1 MRRFETIFR
10 AMGTV
15 NSISISSCMEETPDG
30 LLTSLREAMFEAD
43 DRLSIF
49 KPESEISRINR
60 ASSGM
65 PDGISE
71 GTLDILLIAR
81 ACKEETGGLFDIDP
95 KKNHIL
101 DLGGIAKGYMLDKAV
116 EQIQKSPFSGCDVML
131 NYGGSIAIMGS
142 AEWIRIRNP
151 FHFNGVA
158 DGSSVFLSSSPK
170 NPPAIEVCCK
180 NEKIITSG
188 LYENFSK
195 EAGTIRHHIID
206 PRTGRSSDTD
216 LVSVTLIGT
225 CGAKMDALA
234 TACIVAGIRESLS
247 WLRKHNIEG
256 IYIRKDGSAFATEG
270 LRGRIRFVNSKEE
283 NAV

>member
-1 MRRFETIFR
+1 
-10 AMGTV
+10 
-15 NSISISSCMEETPDG
+15 
-30 LLTSLREAMFEAD
+30 
-43 DRLSIF
+43 
-49 KPESEISRINR
+49 
-60 ASSGM
+60 
-65 PDGISE
+65 
-71 GTLDILLIAR
+71 
-81 ACKEETGGLFDIDP
+81 
-95 KKNHIL
+95 
-101 DLGGIAKGYMLDKAV
+101 
-116 EQIQKSPFSGCDVML
+116 ML

-188 LYENFSK
+188 IYENFSI